1 MAVEIGV
8 TKGDDG
14 KLHGWTQA
22 DDIALRK
29 MRAKMARLKPGESLR
44 LSYSQPR
51 NLGHHKK
58 FFALVQAVTESS
70 EIYDTV
76 DKALVGIKLAAGHVD
91 FVPHPETGE
100 LTPVP
105 KSISFQNMD
114 QPAFEEFYERA
125 VSGVIAYICPH
136 MNRMDLDEA
145 IEMVGQF

>member
-29 MRAKMARLKPGESLR
+29 MRAKVNRMRPGQSLK

-51 NLGHHKK
+51 NLAHHKK
-58 FFALVQAVTESS
+58 FFALVQAVAENS
-70 EIYDTV
+70 ETYDTA
-76 DKALVGIKLAAGHVD
+76 DKALVAVKLAASHVD

-100 LTPVP
+100 LTAVP
-105 KSISFQNMD
+105 KSISFQSMD
-114 QPAFEEFYERA
+114 QAAFEAFYEQA
-125 VSGVIAYICPH
+125 VAGVIAHICPH
-136 MNRMDLDEA
+136 MTRMDLDEA
-145 IEMVGQF
+145 VEMVGRF